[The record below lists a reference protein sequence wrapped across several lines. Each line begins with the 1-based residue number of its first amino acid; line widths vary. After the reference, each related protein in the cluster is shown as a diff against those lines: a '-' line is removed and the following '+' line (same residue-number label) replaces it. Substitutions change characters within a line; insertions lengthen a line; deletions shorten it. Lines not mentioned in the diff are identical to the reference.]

1 MGEKFLYSSRNI
13 FLCTA
18 DFKNLELNTNINKNC
33 YENFAH

>member
-1 MGEKFLYSSRNI
+1 MRIGLIEFLLI
-13 FLCTA
+13 LAITA